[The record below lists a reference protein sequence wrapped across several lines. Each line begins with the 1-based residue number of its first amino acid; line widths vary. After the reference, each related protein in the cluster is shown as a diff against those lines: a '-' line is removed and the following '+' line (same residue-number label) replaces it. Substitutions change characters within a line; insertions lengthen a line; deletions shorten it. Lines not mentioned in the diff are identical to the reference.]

1 MIRLEKVNKKYHLEA
16 ETLHV
21 LKDVTFEIEKGDF
34 VAIMGESGSGKST
47 LINIVGLLDNKYTG
61 SYLLDGVEIREKSD
75 DELSMLRNRSVG
87 VIFQQFQLIQ
97 NYTIMENTQLPL
109 LYRGMSYEESRVL
122 SSQALEQVGISEK
135 EGKYPRQLS
144 GGQQQRAAIARAIV
158 TKPKFIIADEPT
170 GALDSHTSG
179 EIINLFHRLNQE
191 FKITIIMVTHDPSMT
206 KFCNKKFLMRDGD
219 LKKVM

>member
-1 MIRLEKVNKKYHLEA
+1 LEA